1 MVSISCGNRFRRDAS
16 PLTDEQGL
24 TEFLCTLTVGQVDQF
39 VTDFDVWTGD
49 GYCDPDTGAMLP
61 TWHHA
66 LDQLAADP
74 DARPAH
80 VMRFGS
86 QHDMAGIIAPSPD
99 ADRAVR
105 YLVKYLTKAIA
116 DPLADRDHPDLAREA
131 HIDRLHDQLRWL
143 PCSPREK
150 TFKVKIAAA
159 VQPVPPEQ
167 SGTVPVRP
175 AVSVLRSGVA
185 IGLVLR
191 RRKPLSSD
199 GWDGNRGRTPAR
211 SEEPNVVR

>member
-1 MVSISCGNRFRRDAS
+1 MANLQALAVEFGAAFPFGVGMVGEVQEQNDFNASTREHTVQARDKETGL
-16 PLTDEQGL
+16 PLW
-24 TEFLCTLTVGQVDQF
+24 QVE
-39 VTDFDVWTGD
+39 VLDFD
-49 GYCDPDTGAMLP
+49 P
-61 TWHHA
+61 
-66 LDQLAADP
+66 Q
-74 DARPAH
+74 AR
-80 VMRFGS
+80 
-86 QHDMAGIIAPSPD
+86 D
-99 ADRAVR
+99 
-105 YLVKYLTKAIA
+105 
-116 DPLADRDHPDLAREA
+116 
-131 HIDRLHDQLRWL
+131 
-143 PCSPREK
+143 K